1 MSTKLLKSYGTYR
14 NIANIR
20 LSLKINESRY
30 IVLFVISGS
39 VKKLFPIDYV
49 NIYMFLIFFVSRF
62 CLVEKCGIRK
72 WCHHINQLS
81 WLRRVSI
88 TVCMHAEIRT
98 LCDSLI
104 PRCVRIIFLQ
114 KFWEVKKFGVLR
126 LVKKSLNKE
135 VLRESILKIYIPFT
149 KTSSHLTIIASYFLQ
164 YMPG

>member
-1 MSTKLLKSYGTYR
+1 MWDSKMMSSYLPT
-14 NIANIR
+14 
-20 LSLKINESRY
+20 
-30 IVLFVISGS
+30 F
-39 VKKLFPIDYV
+39 
-49 NIYMFLIFFVSRF
+49 
-62 CLVEKCGIRK
+62 LVETSF
-72 WCHHINQLS
+72 NQS
-81 WLRRVSI
+81 FKF
-88 TVCMHAEIRT
+88 TVCMHAEIRN

-164 YMPG
+164 YMPGVNRSAFPYIMY